1 MRTMQIIVFILL
13 SLMLS
18 MPAIAEEARPVPTEA
33 EPFVLLL
40 MAAKNADAM
49 GMRGAFST
57 RIRDDRE
64 QGDWNKNLRQ
74 AKVSL
79 AKMFGDYA
87 LADFSFVFSGDRR
100 EGALTVMYRD
110 VEQFSIPVVWESEG
124 WKLNER

>member
-1 MRTMQIIVFILL
+1 MQTIVFILL
-13 SLMLS
+13 SLMLA

-49 GMRGAFST
+49 GMRGAYSM

-64 QGDWNKNLRQ
+64 QGDWDKNLRQ

-79 AKMFGDYA
+79 ARMFGDYA
-87 LADFSFVFSGDRR
+87 LADFSYVFSGDQR
-100 EGALTVMYRD
+100 EGAVKVMYRD
-110 VEQFSIPVVWESEG
+110 VEQFSIPVIWESDG